1 MRWKAVKPHYWGI
14 GFIWMW
20 VYATYSTSAV
30 YGARLGSGI
39 NADSSWLA
47 SSIAVVVTL
56 FLMGL
61 AWRKRNGHKASR
73 ALLAISG
80 ISSAAGTA
88 LSVVTVQGSK
98 VLVLSAIAGSLSGVG
113 TGVLLVLWLAFY
125 CRIPIAEAERSI
137 CLSGALP
144 LLGTLVFPYLSGV
157 VGVVA
162 AASLPSLSALCL
174 FVAESGATGGLS
186 SERAPQR
193 TGGMGVQLGSF
204 LRMMFVVAVF
214 YFVGGCIEAMR
225 DSSGAMFDVLGFD
238 VVSFIGAGF
247 GIALVVAFSRFSMSI
262 TFRELFRWLMPL
274 IVLSLALFPWIEL
287 VPMFLHAAI
296 LNVADT
302 AMQALSLMCFVWLVR
317 KRVLNVYFAAG
328 LCQGVIQL
336 GVLMGNVAGLLAFP
350 LVLDGSLS
358 VFVLV
363 LSLICL
369 MVASQSL
376 LPEFESILDP
386 GMLPAVVSVAED
398 GAGGGAAET
407 GRAAAEDPID
417 VRCRELAGAYGLS
430 ARELEVLGYLARGR
444 SQPYIRDKLVL
455 SRNTVATHVKHVYT
469 KLGVHSKQEVID
481 LVDARVG

>member
-1 MRWKAVKPHYWGI
+1 MRWKTLKPQYWGV
-14 GFIWMW
+14 GFVWMW
-20 VYATYSTSAV
+20 VYAAYSTSAV
-30 YGARLGSGI
+30 YGDRLGSGI

-47 SSIAVVVTL
+47 SSVAFVVAL

-61 AWRKRNGHKASR
+61 LWRKRDGRGTSR
-73 ALLAISG
+73 RLLVVAG
-80 ISSAAGTA
+80 LVSAAGTA
-88 LSVVTVQGSK
+88 LSVVTVEGFAGFA
-98 VLVLSAIAGSLSGVG
+98 LSMVAGSLSGLG

-144 LLGTLVFPYLSGV
+144 LLGALVFPYLSGA

-162 AASLPSLSALCL
+162 AVSLPLLSALTL
-174 FVAESGATGGLS
+174 FLAESEAACES
-186 SERAPQR
+186 SSARVSQR
-193 TGGMGVQLGSF
+193 VGGMGVQLGSF

-225 DSSGAMFDVLGFD
+225 DSSGVVFGVLGFD
-238 VVSFIGAGF
+238 AVSFIGAGF
-247 GIALVVAFSRFSMSI
+247 GVALAIAFSRFSMSI
-262 TFRELFRWLMPL
+262 TFRELFRWLIPL
-274 IVLSLALFPWIEL
+274 IVLSLALFPWIEPA
-287 VPMFLHAAI
+287 PMFLHATI

-336 GVLMGNVAGLLAFP
+336 GVLMGNVAGSLVFP
-350 LVLDGSLS
+350 LVLDGRLN

-369 MVASQSL
+369 TVASQSL
-376 LPEFESILDP
+376 LPEFDSILDP
-386 GMLPAVVSVAED
+386 GMLPAGVTAVGSE
-398 GAGGGAAET
+398 AGKSAAEM
-407 GRAAAEDPID
+407 GLGVAEDPID
-417 VRCRELAGAYGLS
+417 VRCRELASAYGLS
-430 ARELEVLGYLARGR
+430 ARECEVLGYLARGR

-455 SRNTVATHVKHVYT
+455 SRNTVATHVKHV
-469 KLGVHSKQEVID
+469 
-481 LVDARVG
+481 